1 MSSRKRVALAAT
13 ASAALGAIALAATS
27 FGGAD
32 GGGGSAYPEAKA
44 VEVHRVDAP
53 SAGASAAAIA
63 SGAARKPEIKYFEAA
78 DPLPVLAG
86 NTLAAEVRCPR
97 RHRVLT
103 GYYFTTDASTG
114 QAGTRTFLGSTF
126 PDPRRKW
133 VVGVTNTAGVGTAQV
148 IFGIVCAKGVE

>member
-1 MSSRKRVALAAT
+1 MSSRKRVALGAT
-13 ASAALGAIALAATS
+13 ASVALAAIALAATS
-27 FGGAD
+27 LGGD
-32 GGGGSAYPEAKA
+32 GGGGDSAYAPPKS
-44 VEVHRVDAP
+44 VEVHRVHAP
-53 SAGASAAAIA
+53 SAGVSAAAIA
-63 SGAARKPEIKYFEAA
+63 SGGARKPEIKYFEAI
-78 DPLPVLAG
+78 DPQPVLAG

-133 VVGVTNTAGVGTAQV
+133 LVGVTNTAGTGTAQV